1 MAVIASAVAVTASSV
16 AIGAPGTP
24 AGGSIHVFGSSPGTG
39 GGGKVLITGAIGD
52 HGSTKS
58 VNKSGRA
65 NANGSYVKL
74 TLTKGTI
81 ELNKTKLDA
90 NINHA
95 FGSAV
100 VNSATCSLT
109 VVASGTLPV
118 VNGTGLYKGISGSVR
133 ITLSLGLTLPRY
145 ASGAHAGQCNQS
157 NAAQPTASLQLVEG
171 TGSVSFS

>member
-1 MAVIASAVAVTASSV
+1 MASIASAVAVTAGSV

-39 GGGKVLITGAIGD
+39 GGGKVLVTGAIGD

-58 VNKSGRA
+58 ADKSGRPD
-65 NANGSYVKL
+65 ANGSYVKL

-90 NINHA
+90 KISHA

-100 VNSATCSLT
+100 LNSATCSFA
-109 VVASGTLPV
+109 VIASSALPI
-118 VNGTGLYKGISGSVR
+118 VNGTGLYKGISGSVG
-133 ITLSLGLTLPRY
+133 ITLSLGLILPRY

-157 NAAQPTASLQLVEG
+157 NAAQPSASLQVVDG
-171 TGSVSFS
+171 TGTVSFS